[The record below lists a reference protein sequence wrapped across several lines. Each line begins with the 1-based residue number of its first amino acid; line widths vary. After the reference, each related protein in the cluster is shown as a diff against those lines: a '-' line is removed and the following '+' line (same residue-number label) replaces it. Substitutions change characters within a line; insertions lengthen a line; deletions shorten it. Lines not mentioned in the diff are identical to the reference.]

1 MSLDHLQRS
10 DKLFWHRYLPFY
22 EPYFNYLGDAH
33 CVLEYGVY
41 RGASV
46 RYLSERFGQASIIG
60 CDILAPLPEWP
71 RSERINYVTLD
82 QGNPQAL
89 EQLFDDHPGPFDL
102 VIEDGSHE
110 PTHQRNCLVAT
121 LPHVRP
127 GGVYIVEDLHT
138 SHPDY
143 RNMARGDRGVTNCYH
158 LLLALEHVIAT
169 GKTFDER
176 AARTLSRNSL
186 FTKDQVDELFRTI
199 AGVEFYRRSALPL
212 SCYRCGS
219 DEFTYDTLRC
229 HCGTELMERVDSIS
243 AIVRTKG

>member
-127 GGVYIVEDLHT
+127 GGVYIVEGSAYLSSGLQKHGPERPGR
-138 SHPDY
+138 HQ
-143 RNMARGDRGVTNCYH
+143 
-158 LLLALEHVIAT
+158 LLSP
-169 GKTFDER
+169 
-176 AARTLSRNSL
+176 AARLGARHRHRQD
-186 FTKDQVDELFRTI
+186 F
-199 AGVEFYRRSALPL
+199 
-212 SCYRCGS
+212 
-219 DEFTYDTLRC
+219 
-229 HCGTELMERVDSIS
+229 
-243 AIVRTKG
+243 